1 MNENKFEFVAR
12 PSRPS
17 IGKGAPSISMMAWL
31 TTILQ
36 SIFSNALR
44 LQAMMILPVFLIC
57 CDLADF
63 FSAEKKIRKRFF
75 LRREI
80 FLFVNFVV
88 GDLADFVGTKKKCA
102 KFIHRCTVLFSVMD
116 SRRIFQL
123 RGGNF
128 PFPLP
133 PP

>member
-63 FSAEKKIRKRFF
+63 LVPGKNMKAIFF
-75 LRREI
+75 KCGKYC
-80 FLFVNFVV
+80 FL
-88 GDLADFVGTKKKCA
+88 LT
-102 KFIHRCTVLFSVMD
+102 L
-116 SRRIFQL
+116 
-123 RGGNF
+123 
-128 PFPLP
+128 
-133 PP
+133 